1 MLIPVTLWEVICLA
15 VGVLLLVGVGVMS
28 LEVRVMFSEVYVV
41 LPPASVGELLS
52 LVVEIVSAATPFVEV
67 SRWILVGGMMALA
80 SLHLLTEAVEEVVM
94 TTIVVRSESIL
105 HIMRGWCVVLVT
117 CVVKRTGKREKEGQS
132 VSKHEPK
139 SEGQGFMFP
148 REQEAGNGL
157 GQVITLS
164 VLFAS
169 PKLLVFH

>member
-67 SRWILVGGMMALA
+67 SGWILVGGMMALA
-80 SLHLLTEAVEEVVM
+80 SLHLLTEAVEGVVM
-94 TTIVVRSESIL
+94 ATIAVVVE
-105 HIMRGWCVVLVT
+105 M
-117 CVVKRTGKREKEGQS
+117 
-132 VSKHEPK
+132 
-139 SEGQGFMFP
+139 
-148 REQEAGNGL
+148 
-157 GQVITLS
+157 
-164 VLFAS
+164 AS
-169 PKLLVFH
+169 TF